1 MIWSAFVWD
10 CLAALARIQSH
21 LPGDSWLKASS
32 IGQSRILGSA
42 AMSFFEPRLKPLPDA
57 FYSEGDAS
65 PVRPDGFARQWGS
78 PKSGGE
84 NDRDHHF
91 PVFPSFSYSNDF
103 EGAFW
108 RAIPH
113 FSSHSGAPQQRWVAI
128 GVPWG
133 AGPKSSVAVRH
144 GLDMLPTSCRSCWM
158 LNWDQRAVNGDISG
172 DTKTGW
178 F

>member
-10 CLAALARIQSH
+10 CLAALARIQPH

-32 IGQSRILGSA
+32 IGQSHLLGSSRIFSPFVFAGPDPFSLSHSIA

-113 FSSHSGAPQQRWVAI
+113 FSHIQVHHNSI
-128 GVPWG
+128 GSP
-133 AGPKSSVAVRH
+133 
-144 GLDMLPTSCRSCWM
+144 
-158 LNWDQRAVNGDISG
+158 
-172 DTKTGW
+172 
-178 F
+178 